1 MADLLLHV
9 VDAAIAGSVK
19 NRLQSSTPYCEKSV
33 REMCRQIQ
41 IWNKI
46 DATLASPEVQR
57 DAYGNISRVLLSAL
71 TGEGL
76 DLLRQILTDVALTHK
91 AALAAAS
98 QTPDSD

>member
-1 MADLLLHV
+1 M
-9 VDAAIAGSVK
+9 VDSASEDREGQIAAVNGVLDEIGAGH
-19 NRLQSSTPYCEKSV
+19 L
-33 REMCRQIQ
+33 RQIQ